1 VLLQV
6 LLFLYINCQNHS
18 FIALVPKLSGS
29 HTVHQ
34 FQPISLCNIA
44 YKIIFKILANRLKFL
59 LSKIISHLQAAFV
72 PKRNIQ
78 DNTVL
83 AHELLHSFKSK
94 RGKGGY
100 MFLKLDMEKVFD
112 RMEWNFLLA
121 ILEKLGFS
129 PTWISWLKIFIST
142 PSFSILLNGGLFGYI
157 SLGRG

>member
-1 VLLQV
+1 
-6 LLFLYINCQNHS
+6 
-18 FIALVPKLSGS
+18 
-29 HTVHQ
+29 
-34 FQPISLCNIA
+34 
-44 YKIIFKILANRLKFL
+44 LANRLKFL

-112 RMEWNFLLA
+112 RME
-121 ILEKLGFS
+121 
-129 PTWISWLKIFIST
+129 
-142 PSFSILLNGGLFGYI
+142 
-157 SLGRG
+157 